1 VVDVSARA
9 PRHAARVRV
18 DSTDTSCFSDVEIME
33 AARADTVNWFSPG
46 VEELTSFI
54 PRLTDEP
61 TQQFDSIAP
70 TPAPPQI
77 SAPQPTLPA
86 PSRPAHSRTI
96 VRAVVLAV
104 LFSLIVT
111 GAVALAAD
119 KTITVTVDGED
130 RTLHTF
136 AGDVAGALESAGLTP
151 APQDRVEPALPT
163 GLADGDAIILSRARL
178 LTLVERGVERR
189 VWTTASSLDVA
200 LRSLGVEAAP
210 SQVSTAPE
218 TAIPLDGLAVEL
230 SVPRTVSLT
239 DGTAALVEL
248 TTTAGTVG
256 GLLAERGVQLGPDD
270 VSVPTSDTVLAD
282 GDTVT
287 VVRNGVGEVIEVRRT
302 APPEQIIEDPE
313 LPRGERE
320 IVEPGKSGEQT
331 VVIRIYVQNG
341 QEVRREQVRAG
352 SITPPEPRV
361 VKLGTNDDIAAIPS
375 VEDGSIWD
383 RIARCEATGNWGI
396 NTGNGYYGGLQFDR
410 QTWAAYGGTQYA
422 PLPHQASREEQIAV
436 ASKVR
441 DDRGG
446 YGSWPGCARKLGLPR

>member
-1 VVDVSARA
+1 
-9 PRHAARVRV
+9 
-18 DSTDTSCFSDVEIME
+18 ME
-33 AARADTVNWFSPG
+33 ADRADSADSVGWFSPG
-46 VEELTSFI
+46 LDEPTSLI

-61 TQQFDSIAP
+61 TQQLDPIAP

-77 SAPQPTLPA
+77 SAPQPTPPV
-86 PSRPAHSRTI
+86 PSRPARARTI

-104 LFSLIVT
+104 LFSLVVT

-136 AGDVAGALESAGLTP
+136 SGDVAGALESAGLTP

-163 GLADGDAIILSRARL
+163 ELADGDAIIVSRARP
-178 LTLVERGVERR
+178 LTLVEGGAERR
-189 VWTTASSLDVA
+189 VWTTAPSVDEA
-200 LRSLGVEAAP
+200 LRRMGVEAAP
-210 SQVSTAPE
+210 TQMSTAPE

-239 DGTAALVEL
+239 DGTAAPVEL

-256 GLLAERGVQLGPDD
+256 ALLAERGVQLGPDD
-270 VSVPTSDTVLAD
+270 VSVPTGDTVLAD
-282 GDTVT
+282 GGTVA
-287 VVRNGVGEVIEVRRT
+287 VVRNGVGEVIEVRRI
-302 APPEQIIEDPE
+302 APPEQVVEDAE

-320 IVEPGKSGEQT
+320 IVEPGKPGEQT

-352 SITPPEPRV
+352 SITPPEPRLV
-361 VKLGTNDDIAAIPS
+361 RLGTNDDVTAVPS
-375 VEDGSIWD
+375 VEDGSVWD
-383 RIARCEATGNWGI
+383 RLARCEATGNWGI

-410 QTWAAYGGTQYA
+410 QTWAAYGGTEYA

-436 ASKVR
+436 AGKVR
-441 DDRGG
+441 DERGG
-446 YGSWPGCARKLGLPR
+446 YGSWPGCARKLDLPR

>member
-1 VVDVSARA
+1 
-9 PRHAARVRV
+9 
-18 DSTDTSCFSDVEIME
+18 ME
-33 AARADTVNWFSPG
+33 ADRADSAGSAGWFSAG
-46 VEELTSFI
+46 VDELTSLI
-54 PRLTDEP
+54 PRLIVEP
-61 TQQFDSIAP
+61 SQQLDHIAP

-77 SAPQPTLPA
+77 SAPQPTP
-86 PSRPAHSRTI
+86 PVSRPARARTI

-104 LFSLIVT
+104 LFSLVVT

-136 AGDVAGALESAGLTP
+136 SGDVAGALESAGLTP

-163 GLADGDAIILSRARL
+163 ELADGDAIIVSRARP
-178 LTLVERGVERR
+178 LTLVEGGAERR
-189 VWTTASSLDVA
+189 VWTTASSLDDA
-200 LRSLGVEAAP
+200 LRSMGVEATP
-210 SQVSTAPE
+210 TQISTAPE
-218 TAIPLDGLAVEL
+218 TVIPLDGLAVEL

-239 DGTAALVEL
+239 DGTAAPMEL

-256 GLLAERGVQLGPDD
+256 ALLAEQSIQLGPDD
-270 VSVPTSDTVLAD
+270 VSVPTGDTVLAD
-282 GDTVT
+282 GGT
-287 VVRNGVGEVIEVRRT
+287 VVVIRNGVGEVIEVRRI
-302 APPEQIIEDPE
+302 APPEQVVEDAE
-313 LPRGERE
+313 LSRGERE
-320 IVEPGKSGEQT
+320 IVEPGKPGEQT

-361 VKLGTNDDIAAIPS
+361 VKLGTNDDVTAVPS
-375 VEDGSIWD
+375 VEDGSVWD
-383 RIARCEATGNWGI
+383 RLARCEATGNWGI

-410 QTWAAYGGTQYA
+410 QTWAAYGGTEYA